1 MELAMRI
8 IVLLLSLLLMPF
20 FAVAN
25 SGGEKKEEGSGPV
38 IEYLEMTPKFT
49 VNLNEPRKYLM
60 INVQLLVEG
69 AEPVAKIKKHMPA
82 LRHELIMLYTG
93 RASDQLQTMEQ
104 REALRQET
112 VTTIR
117 KALEKLENSDGFR
130 DVFFT
135 EILVD

>member
-1 MELAMRI
+1 MRI

-25 SGGEKKEEGSGPV
+25 SGGGEKKEEGSGPV

-49 VNLNEPRKYLM
+49 VNLSEPRKYLM

-69 AEPVAKIKKHMPA
+69 AEAVAKIKKHMPA

-93 RASDQLQTMEQ
+93 RVSDQLQTMEQ

-112 VTTIR
+112 VITIR

>member
-1 MELAMRI
+1 MRI

-25 SGGEKKEEGSGPV
+25 SGGGEKAEEGSGPV

-49 VNLNEPRKYLM
+49 VNLAEPRKYLM

-69 AEPVAKIKKHMPA
+69 AEAVAKIKKHMPA

-93 RASDQLQTMEQ
+93 RASEQLQTMEQ

-112 VTTIR
+112 ITTIR
-117 KALEKLENSDGFR
+117 KTLEKVENSDGFR

>member
-1 MELAMRI
+1 MRI

-25 SGGEKKEEGSGPV
+25 SGGGEKKEEGSGPV

-49 VNLNEPRKYLM
+49 VNLSEPRKYLM

-69 AEPVAKIKKHMPA
+69 AEAVAKIKKHMPA

>member
-1 MELAMRI
+1 MRI
-8 IVLLLSLLLMPF
+8 IVLMLSLLLLPF
-20 FAVAN
+20 IATAN

-60 INVQLLVEG
+60 VNVQILVEG
-69 AEPVAKIKKHMPA
+69 AEAVAKIKKHMPA

-104 REALRQET
+104 REALRKET
-112 VTTIR
+112 FETIHKTLDR
-117 KALEKLENSDGFR
+117 LENSDGLR

>member
-1 MELAMRI
+1 MRI

-25 SGGEKKEEGSGPV
+25 SGGGEKKEEGSGPV

-69 AEPVAKIKKHMPA
+69 AESVAKIKKHMPA

-112 VTTIR
+112 VITIR

>member
-1 MELAMRI
+1 
-8 IVLLLSLLLMPF
+8 MPF

-25 SGGEKKEEGSGPV
+25 SGGGEKKEEGSGPV

-49 VNLNEPRKYLM
+49 VNLSEPRKYLM

-69 AEPVAKIKKHMPA
+69 AEAVAKIKKHMPA

-112 VTTIR
+112 VITIR

>member
-1 MELAMRI
+1 MRI

-25 SGGEKKEEGSGPV
+25 SGGGEKKEEGSGPV
-38 IEYLEMTPKFT
+38 IEYLEMPPKFT

-112 VTTIR
+112 VITIR